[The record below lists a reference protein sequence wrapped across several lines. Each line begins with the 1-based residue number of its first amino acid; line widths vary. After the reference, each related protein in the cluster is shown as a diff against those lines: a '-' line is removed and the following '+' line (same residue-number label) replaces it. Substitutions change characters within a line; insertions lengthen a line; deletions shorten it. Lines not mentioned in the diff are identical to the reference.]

1 MLEVV
6 FSKSAE
12 GSLKVAQHC
21 ADSCI
26 GSAESVFCL
35 TDDGSDPSDESMAQ
49 AQQKA
54 EERLKRR
61 QKEAVSLGGD
71 SRDVFCFS
79 NDLSTGDISGDCLS
93 ENRSNYIA
101 YAYSLFHEECVYCLA
116 DLKETKKTL
125 DELIRRSRTGE
136 TIRIWYSDQPYEYCG
151 VCWFLS
157 ELKKRV
163 EKLPRICRIKLPNLV
178 ESENTMI
185 NYMGWGGVSPE
196 EFYKFLPLQKE
207 VTPVFISA
215 AAFKWSELQEE
226 NSPLRAVIN
235 GNVQSVPEDFY
246 DSFIRKE
253 IDKMDHEFPEAVL
266 IGHILGKY
274 QLGIGDIWIAL
285 RIEKMIESGIL
296 VPITQPEPGD
306 TIYRRMLKKLQ

>member
-12 GSLKVAQHC
+12 GSIKFAQYC
-21 ADSCI
+21 GDSCI
-26 GSAESVFCL
+26 GSAISVCYL
-35 TDDGSDPSDESMAQ
+35 TDDGSCPSEEEIAKEQ
-49 AQQKA
+49 LQA
-54 EERLKRR
+54 EEKLK
-61 QKEAVSLGGD
+61 KEKVVSLGGE

-101 YAYSLFHEECVYCLA
+101 STYSLFREECVWYLD
-116 DLKETKKTL
+116 DLKETKKSL
-125 DELIRRSRTGE
+125 DDLIRRSSTGE

-151 VCWFLS
+151 VCWLLS

-196 EFYKFLPLQKE
+196 EFYKFLALQKE
-207 VTPVFISA
+207 VTPAFISA
-215 AAFKWSELQEE
+215 ATFKWGEMQAE

-253 IDKMDHEFPEAVL
+253 IDKMEHEFHEAVL
-266 IGHILGKY
+266 IGNILGKY

-285 RIEKMIESGIL
+285 RVEKMIESGIL
-296 VPITQPEPGD
+296 VPITQPKPGEA
-306 TIYRRMLKKLQ
+306 IYRRMLKKLQ